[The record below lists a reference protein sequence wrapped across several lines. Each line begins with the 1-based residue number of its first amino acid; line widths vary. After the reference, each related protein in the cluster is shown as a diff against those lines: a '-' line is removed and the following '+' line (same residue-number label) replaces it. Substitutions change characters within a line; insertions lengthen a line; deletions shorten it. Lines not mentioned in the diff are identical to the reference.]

1 MRFWRMSGPPK
12 SGETR
17 YNCQMEDDIS
27 AFDDEALRA
36 LGIAK
41 RKALADEV
49 AALEADEE
57 DQRKMRDVAALMK
70 SLRRPE

>member
-1 MRFWRMSGPPK
+1 
-12 SGETR
+12 
-17 YNCQMEDDIS
+17 MEDDIS